1 MSRLQDV
8 AALVFASPAVQDL
21 TRSYTPVYLAEQSV
35 KVAVAIRKSKADP
48 HLTAMIFGAQF
59 GSTLASLGESQ
70 IQAAVEQA
78 AQAVEMI
85 EAASEAVEVAN
96 AAEAAKAL
104 EAAGDQV
111 VVGGNDLP
119 SELIAGGEASKS
131 KPEGN
136 QAEPQKELT
145 AEVLAT
151 AIADLPIATAYKKA
165 LVAASMNTVADV
177 LKYDADNQAEAGLEK
192 LEGIGKVARERILE
206 AIKSL

>member
-1 MSRLQDV
+1 MSRLKDV

-21 TRSYTPVYLAEQSV
+21 TRSYTPVHLAEQSV

-70 IQAAVEQA
+70 IQSAVEQA

-85 EAASEAVEVAN
+85 ESAAETAE
-96 AAEAAKAL
+96 AAEAAL
-104 EAAGDQV
+104 EAGIDNTV
-111 VVGGNDLP
+111 IGGNELP
-119 SELIAGGEASKS
+119 SELVNKDVKGESS
-131 KPEGN
+131 
-136 QAEPQKELT
+136 EPQKELT
-145 AEVLAT
+145 AEVLAI
-151 AIADLPIATAYKKA
+151 AVADLAIATAYKKA
-165 LVAASMNTVADV
+165 LVAANMNTVADV

>member
-21 TRSYTPVYLAEQSV
+21 TRSFTAVYLAEQSV

-48 HLTAMIFGAQF
+48 HLTAMIFGSQF

-78 AQAVEMI
+78 AKAVELI
-85 EAASEAVEVAN
+85 ETAVEI
-96 AAEAAKAL
+96 AEAE
-104 EAAGDQV
+104 EAMKIADV
-111 VVGGNDLP
+111 DPAVTGGHELP
-119 SELIAGGEASKS
+119 SDLVNKDMDNAT
-131 KPEGN
+131 PES
-136 QAEPQKELT
+136 QKELT
-145 AEVLAT
+145 PEVLAK

-165 LVAASMNTVADV
+165 LVAGGMNTVADV
-177 LKYDADNQAEAGLEK
+177 LKYDADNASEGGLEK
-192 LEGIGKVARERILE
+192 AKDIGKVARERILE